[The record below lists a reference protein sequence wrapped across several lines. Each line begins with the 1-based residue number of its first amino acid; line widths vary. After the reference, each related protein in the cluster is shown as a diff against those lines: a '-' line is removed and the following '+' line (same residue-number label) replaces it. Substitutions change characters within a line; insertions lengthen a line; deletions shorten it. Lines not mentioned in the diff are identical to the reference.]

1 MINSNIYLYLINKII
16 SNYNKLHEL
25 NSFKNKMTSINVE
38 QTTLVCL
45 NLIIIILENKMI
57 KIILKF

>member
-1 MINSNIYLYLINKII
+1 MINSNIHLYLINKII
-16 SNYNKLHEL
+16 SKYNKLHKL

>member
-1 MINSNIYLYLINKII
+1 MINSNIHLYLINKII